1 MISMSNYKNALS
13 KIYLSKEM
21 EERIMSEVKK
31 KENGVVA
38 ELNTNTEKRNHRKW
52 LVPAGA
58 IAIATLILAVL
69 VVPKILKDGNDTQ
82 IQIPNPI
89 VETEGIK
96 ELKESLSFEL
106 KVPTVMPEGYE
117 VSDTAVIGGTLAQ
130 VKYSNGTNEITYRMA
145 KGTEDISGDYNTYE
159 KIREVYVNNQSV
171 MLKGNQEGYQVATW
185 TDGTYSYSVTSEQP
199 LSEEMFVMMIADVK

>member
-31 KENGVVA
+31 KENGA
-38 ELNTNTEKRNHRKW
+38 AKLNTKTEKRNQRKW
-52 LVPAGA
+52 LLPAGA
-58 IAIATLILAVL
+58 IVIATLILTVL
-69 VVPKILKDGNDTQ
+69 VVPKILKEGNDTQ
-82 IQIPNPI
+82 VQIPNPI

-96 ELKESLSFEL
+96 ELKESVSFDL

-117 VSDTAVIGGTLAQ
+117 ISDTAVIGGTLAQ
-130 VKYSNGTNEITYRMA
+130 VRYLNGTNEITYRMA
-145 KGTEDISGDYNTYE
+145 EGTDDISGDYNTYE
-159 KIREVYVNNQSV
+159 VIREVYVNDQSV

-185 TDGTYSYSVTSEQP
+185 TDGTYSYSITSEQP
-199 LSEEMFVMMIADVK
+199 LSEEDFVMMIADVK